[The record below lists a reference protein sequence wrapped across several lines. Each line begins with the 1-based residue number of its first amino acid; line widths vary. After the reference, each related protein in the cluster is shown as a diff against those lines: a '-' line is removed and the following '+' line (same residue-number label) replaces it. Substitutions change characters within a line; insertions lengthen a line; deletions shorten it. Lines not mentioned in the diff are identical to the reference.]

1 MRKSVEYI
9 NAKSVEYINA
19 KSVSGNFATNPEPV
33 YVQAKVNRKM
43 TGLEVVNGKPK
54 QA

>member
-19 KSVSGNFATNPEPV
+19 KSVSGNLNSRMQKNLKPV
-33 YVQAKVNRKM
+33 SPIGVARL
-43 TGLEVVNGKPK
+43 TEGC
-54 QA
+54 